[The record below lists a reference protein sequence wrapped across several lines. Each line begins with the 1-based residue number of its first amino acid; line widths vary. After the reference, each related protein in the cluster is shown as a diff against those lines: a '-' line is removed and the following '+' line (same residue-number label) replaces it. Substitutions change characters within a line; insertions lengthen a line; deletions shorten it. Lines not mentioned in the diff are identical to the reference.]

1 MEGAG
6 IRAHIY
12 PDSFFKRFEKWAVIL
27 GGIAMLVA
35 PLWWL
40 LYTQNPKAQ
49 LGIITGFM
57 LVSAVFIWAI
67 SNATPSELLA
77 AVTA

>member
-1 MEGAG
+1 MEKGV
-6 IRAHIY
+6 RAHIY
-12 PDSFFKRFEKWAVIL
+12 PDSFFRPLENGMLAI

-40 LYTQNPKAQ
+40 LYTQNPAAQ

-57 LVSAVFIWAI
+57 VAVAIFISAIT
-67 SNATPSELLA
+67 NATPTELLGAVA
-77 AVTA
+77 A